1 MTTYVLLSELQ
12 PGSYADPK
20 EFKGIAEDVSKR
32 IKSAC
37 PGVRWKAS
45 FATMG
50 GQCDVVDII
59 ETDDPKQ
66 AEKAAMLIRSHGH
79 MKTEM
84 MVATGW
90 KEFLGSL

>member
-1 MTTYVLLSELQ
+1 MTTYILLSELQ
-12 PGSYADPK
+12 PGSHADPAA
-20 EFKGIAEDVSKR
+20 FKGLAADVSSR
-32 IKSAC
+32 IREEC
-37 PGVRWKAS
+37 PEVHWKES

-59 ETDDPKQ
+59 ETEDPRA

-84 MVATGW
+84 MVATEW
-90 KEFLGSL
+90 KDFMKAL

>member
-12 PGSYADPK
+12 PGNFADPG
-20 EFKGIAEDVSKR
+20 EFKALAADVSAR
-32 IKSAC
+32 IKEEC
-37 PGVRWKAS
+37 PGVRWKES

-50 GQCDVVDII
+50 GRCDVVDII
-59 ETDDPKQ
+59 ETDDPAQ

-79 MKTEM
+79 MSTEM

-90 KEFLGSL
+90 KDFLRAL

>member
-12 PGSYADPK
+12 PGSFADPK
-20 EFKGIAEDVSKR
+20 EFKGLAADVSQR
-32 IKSAC
+32 IKDEC

-59 ETDDPKQ
+59 ETDDPNQ

-79 MKTEM
+79 MSTEM
-84 MVATGW
+84 MVATNW

>member
-12 PGSYADPK
+12 PGSFADPK
-20 EFKGIAEDVSKR
+20 EFKALAADVSKHIR
-32 IKSAC
+32 EQC
-37 PGVRWKAS
+37 PGVHWKQS

-50 GQCDVVDII
+50 GRCDVVDII

-79 MKTEM
+79 MSTEM
-84 MVATGW
+84 MVATNW
-90 KEFLGSL
+90 DEFVGSL